1 MALLGRAA
9 VCSWNDV
16 KPEGRDNMYEWH
28 NREHLPERLG
38 IPGFL
43 RGRRFRSET
52 AEPEFM
58 FLYEA
63 RDMGVLGGADYFA
76 RLDNPTPWTSQSTKN
91 FFNSYRSVFE
101 IQYSAGVSMGGAI
114 LALRVVP
121 ADAER
126 LRSELV
132 ENILP
137 PIEPRVGIT
146 GVHFGISNQQISQ
159 RDTAEKRGRG
169 APFKMIGWVLLVEGV
184 SADVLRQVRDEVL
197 TDATLEA
204 SGAQAGSIE
213 GGVYQLEICRLPQD

>member
-1 MALLGRAA
+1 MALLGGAA

-16 KPEGRDNMYEWH
+16 KPEGREDVYQWH

-52 AEPEFM
+52 AVPEFM

-63 RDMGVLGGADYFA
+63 RDMSVLGGEDYFA
-76 RLDNPTPWTSQSTKN
+76 RLDNPTPWTSRATKN
-91 FFNSYRSVFE
+91 FHNSYRSVFD
-101 IQYSAGVSMGGAI
+101 IQFSAGVSMGGAI
-114 LALRVVP
+114 LALRVIP

-126 LRSELV
+126 LKAELI
-132 ENILP
+132 ETILP
-137 PIEPRVGIT
+137 PIEPGVGIT

-184 SADVLRQVRDEVL
+184 SADVLKRVRDEVL
-197 TDATLEA
+197 TDARLEA
-204 SGAQAGSIE
+204 SGAQPGSIE
-213 GGVYQLEICRLPQD
+213 GGIYQLEICRLPQD